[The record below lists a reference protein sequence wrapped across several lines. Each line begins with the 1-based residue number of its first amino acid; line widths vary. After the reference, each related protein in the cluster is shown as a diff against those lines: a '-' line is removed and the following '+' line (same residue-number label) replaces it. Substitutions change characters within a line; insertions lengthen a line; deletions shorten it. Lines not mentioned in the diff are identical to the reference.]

1 MNFLFQVP
9 SIRFL
14 EEGGGHGFSK
24 TKTRTGRRNSY
35 RIHTDVPLKDD
46 TSNAAVSELL
56 VVLGWKQ
63 GRRQAKG
70 TEKSRG

>member
-24 TKTRTGRRNSY
+24 TKTRRNSY